1 MSNEKKDVA
10 VVAVSSDLALL
21 NELRSAPASRRRGG
35 DPESGSG
42 VVREFVRGLLGGM
55 IQSLQTDDPC
65 VQLELT
71 VVVKALRAKAINVQG
86 EEFIMPDDVV
96 LKDGER
102 WKLFPNTLDLSDRYR
117 EIRNNITNYL
127 KTRKEFKVVKGV
139 WSEKEQKK
147 LSMITLIIK
156 PPKTPKAPKAA

>member
-1 MSNEKKDVA
+1 
-10 VVAVSSDLALL
+10 
-21 NELRSAPASRRRGG
+21 
-35 DPESGSG
+35 
-42 VVREFVRGLLGGM
+42 M

-71 VVVKALRAKAINVQG
+71 VVVKALRAKAINAQG